1 MSTRTAENPKLV
13 WTASQ
18 VVLISKEVERGV
30 FVAAADD
37 APAKD
42 RAAIYYRIQLSNA
55 GTVTLVPK
63 NPRGV
68 YAVPARPASAGL
80 SGRFATQQEGSL
92 GERACG
98 PRSPR

>member
-13 WTASQ
+13 WAASQ
-18 VVLISKEVERGV
+18 VMLVSNEVERGA
-30 FVAAADD
+30 FVACPDD

-42 RAAIYYRIQLSNA
+42 RAGIYYRIQLLTA

-68 YAVPARPASAGL
+68 DVVPARPATAGL
-80 SGRFATQQEGSL
+80 SGRFATQPDGSV
-92 GERACG
+92 GVRTCG
-98 PRSPR
+98 SRWPR